1 MDLLFE
7 KFNVFK
13 IKQPSSLANWQTQ
26 SVSGSLANWQTQSV
40 SGSKSYQDCYQD
52 KIFDS
57 DTSILEIYN
66 YIRLENVSYYLHL
79 GIIREKAKEYI
90 QNKLLQINSVNTCH
104 NILNDITNKLSRVRL
119 LFDYIRNRKQEDLF
133 FKFIEDFYTIAI
145 KNIHV
150 FIEHIFNHLINYK
163 TPNYIYEIAHKS
175 FNIFINYLN
184 YPFESPTFKNNTN
197 LQYDQALEQY
207 KMLYNKYTTD
217 ILFYFT
223 STMKLYFIS
232 NKTLSSGKRDAFQ
245 DLIADFNLMK
255 KCIAYEEIMTS
266 YLKNKKYIVENQL
279 SCLPVLDIIQNVNIY
294 NTNDIYY
301 DIIRNQLE
309 NNPNPNL
316 INYLKRSIQDIES
329 NIVVTKEKY
338 KSEILFIEISK
349 IFRIYSKMRLNWY
362 MNNEVTNSIKES
374 INNILDLDDVLL
386 NYIITSLIIF
396 IKKLDSNN
404 FTVLK
409 DLSTNICHNIAFS
422 NKESKFLDIFNQNL
436 QTNSLKTKITPEFYQ
451 YINNIVEYFDPIES
465 NYIKIKKFLDEIKTN
480 IDYNKEVSKINVTCK
495 KKSLNNNLL
504 EKVDFS
510 FDPKNLDVVLINK
523 EIWKIKNSNHKFKIP
538 DEISVYFKIYEQF
551 YNIKHNFR
559 SIEWSM
565 DNSFIDIEINKFTI
579 SGTILPISIL
589 FLISKESL
597 DFNKLLELLETS
609 NNELIESNI
618 KLLESNNIIT
628 KNSSNNYVIS
638 EITSDINLNKLTITK
653 NKTVANNIVDFDINN
668 STDCFIIKILK
679 PLNTSGLS
687 LDGICIAFE
696 EMNKYFKVTKE
707 FIQTRVDGLI
717 KKSYIDFRNGEYY
730 YDV

>member
-13 IKQPSSLANWQTQ
+13 IKQPSSE
-26 SVSGSLANWQTQSV
+26 S
-40 SGSKSYQDCYQD
+40 YQD

-57 DTSILEIYN
+57 ETSILEIYN
-66 YIRLENVSYYLHL
+66 YIRLENVSYYLHV
-79 GIIREKAKEYI
+79 GIIRDKAKEYI
-90 QNKLLQINSVNTCH
+90 QNKLLQINSVNTCY
-104 NILNDITNKLSRVRL
+104 NILNDIINKLSRVRL

-150 FIEHIFNHLINYK
+150 FIEHIFNHLINSK
-163 TPNYIYEIAHKS
+163 TPNYIYENASKS

-184 YPFESPTFKNNTN
+184 YSFDSPTFKNNTN

-232 NKTLSSGKRDAFQ
+232 NKTLESGKQDAFLN
-245 DLIADFNLMK
+245 LITDFNLMK
-255 KCIAYEEIMTS
+255 KCIAYEEKMTS
-266 YLKNKKYIVENQL
+266 YLKNKKYIVENQFG
-279 SCLPVLDIIQNVNIY
+279 CLPVLDIIQNVNIY
-294 NTNDIYY
+294 NTSDIYY

-396 IKKLDSNN
+396 IKKLNSDS
-404 FTVLK
+404 FIVLK

-436 QTNSLKTKITPEFYQ
+436 QSNSLKTKITYEFYQ
-451 YINNIVEYFDPIES
+451 YINNIVNFFDPIES
-465 NYIKIKKFLDEIKTN
+465 NYIKIKKFLDEIKNN

-538 DEISVYFKIYEQF
+538 DEISIYFKIYEQF
-551 YNIKHNFR
+551 YNLKHNYR

-565 DNSFIDIEINKFTI
+565 DNSFIDIEINNKTI

-609 NNELIESNI
+609 NNELIDSNI

-638 EITSDINLNKLTITK
+638 EITCDINLNKLTITK

-687 LDGICIAFE
+687 FDNLYMKFE
-696 EMNKYFKVTKE
+696 EINKYFKITKD
-707 FIQTRVDGLI
+707 FMQIRIDSLI
-717 KKSYIDFRNGEYY
+717 KKNYIDLRNGEYY

>member
-1 MDLLFE
+1 MDLLFD

-13 IKQPSSLANWQTQ
+13 LKESSSQT
-26 SVSGSLANWQTQSV
+26 
-40 SGSKSYQDCYQD
+40 YQDCYQD

-57 DTSILEIYN
+57 ETSILEIYN
-66 YIRLENVSYYLHL
+66 YIRLENVSYYLHV
-79 GIIREKAKEYI
+79 GIIRDKAKEYI
-90 QNKLLQINSVNTCH
+90 QNKLLQINSVNTCY
-104 NILNDITNKLSRVRL
+104 NILNDIINKLSRVRL

-150 FIEHIFNHLINYK
+150 FIEHIFNHLINSK
-163 TPNYIYEIAHKS
+163 TPNYIYENASKS

-184 YPFESPTFKNNTN
+184 YSFDSPTFKNNTN

-232 NKTLSSGKRDAFQ
+232 NKTLESGKQDAFLN
-245 DLIADFNLMK
+245 LITDFNLMK
-255 KCIAYEEIMTS
+255 KCIAYEEKMTS
-266 YLKNKKYIVENQL
+266 YLKNKKYIVENQFG
-279 SCLPVLDIIQNVNIY
+279 CLPVLDIIQNVNIY
-294 NTNDIYY
+294 NTSDIYY

-436 QTNSLKTKITPEFYQ
+436 QSNSLKTKITPEFYQ

-465 NYIKIKKFLDEIKTN
+465 NYIRIKKFLDEIKTN
-480 IDYNKEVSKINVTCK
+480 IDYNKEVSKINITCK
-495 KKSLNNNLL
+495 KNSNI
-504 EKVDFS
+504 VDLS
-510 FDPKNLDVVLINK
+510 VDPKNLDVVLINK

-538 DEISVYFKIYEQF
+538 DEISIYFKIYEQF
-551 YNIKHNFR
+551 YNLKHNYR

-565 DNSFIDIEINKFTI
+565 DNSFIDIEINNKTI

-609 NNELIESNI
+609 NNELIDSNI

-638 EITSDINLNKLTITK
+638 EITCDINLNKLTITK

-696 EMNKYFKVTKE
+696 KINKYFKVTKD
-707 FIQTRVDGLI
+707 FMQTRVDGLI

>member
-1 MDLLFE
+1 
-7 KFNVFK
+7 
-13 IKQPSSLANWQTQ
+13 
-26 SVSGSLANWQTQSV
+26 
-40 SGSKSYQDCYQD
+40 
-52 KIFDS
+52 
-57 DTSILEIYN
+57 
-66 YIRLENVSYYLHL
+66 
-79 GIIREKAKEYI
+79 
-90 QNKLLQINSVNTCH
+90 
-104 NILNDITNKLSRVRL
+104 
-119 LFDYIRNRKQEDLF
+119 
-133 FKFIEDFYTIAI
+133 
-145 KNIHV
+145 
-150 FIEHIFNHLINYK
+150 
-163 TPNYIYEIAHKS
+163 
-175 FNIFINYLN
+175 
-184 YPFESPTFKNNTN
+184 
-197 LQYDQALEQY
+197 
-207 KMLYNKYTTD
+207 
-217 ILFYFT
+217 
-223 STMKLYFIS
+223 MKLYFIS
-232 NKTLSSGKRDAFQ
+232 NKTLESGKQDAFLN
-245 DLIADFNLMK
+245 LITDFNLMK
-255 KCIAYEEIMTS
+255 KCIAYEEKMTS
-266 YLKNKKYIVENQL
+266 YLKNKKYIVENQFG
-279 SCLPVLDIIQNVNIY
+279 CLPVLDIIQNVNIY
-294 NTNDIYY
+294 NTSDIYY

-396 IKKLDSNN
+396 IKKLNSDS
-404 FTVLK
+404 FIVLK

-436 QTNSLKTKITPEFYQ
+436 QSNSLKTKITPEFYQ

-465 NYIKIKKFLDEIKTN
+465 NYIRIKKFLDEIKTN
-480 IDYNKEVSKINVTCK
+480 IDYNKEVSKINITCK
-495 KKSLNNNLL
+495 KNSNI
-504 EKVDFS
+504 VDLS
-510 FDPKNLDVVLINK
+510 VDPKNLDVVLINK

-538 DEISVYFKIYEQF
+538 DEISIYFKIYEQF
-551 YNIKHNFR
+551 YNLKHNYR

-565 DNSFIDIEINKFTI
+565 DNSFIDIEINNKTI

-609 NNELIESNI
+609 NNELIDSNI

-638 EITSDINLNKLTITK
+638 EITCDINLNKLTITK
-653 NKTVANNIVDFDINN
+653 NKIVANNIVDFDINN

-687 LDGICIAFE
+687 FDNLYMKFE
-696 EMNKYFKVTKE
+696 EINKYFKITKD
-707 FIQTRVDGLI
+707 FMQIRIDSLI
-717 KKSYIDFRNGEYY
+717 KKNYIDLRNGEYY

>member
-13 IKQPSSLANWQTQ
+13 IKQSYLQTQ
-26 SVSGSLANWQTQSV
+26 SVSGSLAHLQTQSV
-40 SGSKSYQDCYQD
+40 PSSESYQD

-57 DTSILEIYN
+57 ETSILEIYN
-66 YIRLENVSYYLHL
+66 YIRLANVSYYLHVE
-79 GIIREKAKEYI
+79 IIRDKAKEYI
-90 QNKLLQINSVNTCH
+90 QNKLLQINSVNTCL

-133 FKFIEDFYTIAI
+133 FKFIEDFYTISI

-150 FIEHIFNHLINYK
+150 FIEHIFNHLINSK
-163 TPNYIYEIAHKS
+163 TPNYIYENASKS

-197 LQYDQALEQY
+197 LNYDQALEQY

-223 STMKLYFIS
+223 STMKLYFTS
-232 NKTLSSGKRDAFQ
+232 NKNLAQ
-245 DLIADFNLMK
+245 ADLINDFNLMK
-255 KCIAYEEIMTS
+255 KCIAYEENMTS
-266 YLKNKKYIVENQL
+266 YLKNKKSIVENQL
-279 SCLPVLDIIQNVNIY
+279 GCLPVLDIIQNVNIY
-294 NTNDIYY
+294 NTSDIYY

-316 INYLKRSIQDIES
+316 INYLKRSIQNIES

-396 IKKLDSNN
+396 IKKLDSNT

-465 NYIKIKKFLDEIKTN
+465 NYIKIKKFLDEIKIN

-495 KKSLNNNLL
+495 KNSDI
-504 EKVDFS
+504 VDFS
-510 FDPKNLDVVLINK
+510 VNPKNLDVVLINK

-551 YNIKHNFR
+551 YNLKHNYR

-565 DNSFIDIEINKFTI
+565 DNSFIDIEINKKTI

-628 KNSSNNYVIS
+628 KNSLNNYVIS

-653 NKTVANNIVDFDINN
+653 NKAIANNIVDFDINN

-696 EMNKYFKVTKE
+696 KMNKYFKVTKD
-707 FIQTRVDGLI
+707 FMQTRVDGLI

>member
-13 IKQPSSLANWQTQ
+13 IKDN
-26 SVSGSLANWQTQSV
+26 NE
-40 SGSKSYQDCYQD
+40 SYQDKCN
-52 KIFDS
+52 KIFLL
-57 DTSILEIYN
+57 DTNILEIYN
-66 YIRLENVSYYLHL
+66 YIRSENISFNY
-79 GIIREKAKEYI
+79 EKIEILRDKTKEYI
-90 QNKLLQINSVNTCH
+90 QDRLSKINSVQMCY
-104 NILNDITNKLSRVRL
+104 NILNEINNKLSIIRL

-133 FKFIEDFYTIAI
+133 FKFIEDFYTISI

-163 TPNYIYEIAHKS
+163 TANYIYEIASKS
-175 FNIFINYLN
+175 LNIFINNLN

-197 LQYDQALEQY
+197 IKYDEALDQY
-207 KMLYNKYTTD
+207 KMLYNKYTTE

-223 STMKLYFIS
+223 STMKLYFNS
-232 NKTLSSGKRDAFQ
+232 NKTLLYT
-245 DLIADFNLMK
+245 DLLVDFKLMK
-255 KCIAYEEIMTS
+255 KCLTYEEIMTS
-266 YLKNKKYIVENQL
+266 YLKNKKSIIENQF
-279 SCLPVLDIIQNVNIY
+279 SYLPVLNIIQNVNIY
-294 NTNDIYY
+294 NTTDTYY
-301 DIIRNQLE
+301 EIIRNQLE
-309 NNPNPNL
+309 NNLNSNL
-316 INYLKRSIQDIES
+316 ITYLKRSIQDIES

-349 IFRIYSKMRLNWY
+349 IFRIYSKMRLHWY
-362 MNNEVTNSIKES
+362 MNDEIINSIKQS

-396 IKKLDSNN
+396 IKKLNSDS
-404 FTVLK
+404 FPIFK
-409 DLSTNICHNIAFS
+409 DLSTNICYNIAFS

-436 QTNSLKTKITPEFYQ
+436 QSNSLKTKITYEFYQ
-451 YINNIVEYFDPIES
+451 YINNIVNFFDPIES
-465 NYIKIKKFLDEIKTN
+465 NYIKIKKFLDEIKNN
-480 IDYNKEVSKINVTCK
+480 IDYNKEVSKINVTCNK
-495 KKSLNNNLL
+495 ISSNNIS
-504 EKVDFS
+504 EKVNFS

-551 YNIKHNFR
+551 YNIKHNYR

-565 DNSFIDIEINKFTI
+565 DNSFIDIEINSKTI

-609 NNELIESNI
+609 NNELIETNI

-628 KNSSNNYVIS
+628 KNNLNNYVIS

-653 NKTVANNIVDFDINN
+653 NKSIAKNIADFDINN
-668 STDCFIIKILK
+668 STDCYIIKILK
-679 PLNTSGLS
+679 PLNASGLS
-687 LDGICIAFE
+687 LDSICIAFE
-696 EMNKYFKVTKE
+696 KINKYFKVTKD
-707 FIQTRVDGLI
+707 FIQTRIDILI
-717 KKSYIDFRNGEYY
+717 KKSYIDFKNGEYY

>member
-13 IKQPSSLANWQTQ
+13 IKDN
-26 SVSGSLANWQTQSV
+26 NN
-40 SGSKSYQDCYQD
+40 SYQDKCDQ
-52 KIFDS
+52 IFLL
-57 DTSILEIYN
+57 DTNILEIYN
-66 YIRLENVSYYLHL
+66 YIRSENISFDN
-79 GIIREKAKEYI
+79 EKLQILRDKTKDYI
-90 QNKLLQINSVNTCH
+90 QNRLLQINSVNMCY
-104 NILNDITNKLSRVRL
+104 NILNEISNKLSRIRL
-119 LFDYIRNRKQEDLF
+119 LFDYVRNRKQEDLF
-133 FKFIEDFYTIAI
+133 FKFIEDFYTISI

-150 FIEHIFNHLINYK
+150 FIEHIFNHLINSK
-163 TPNYIYEIAHKS
+163 TPNYIYENASKS
-175 FNIFINYLN
+175 FNIFIAYLN
-184 YPFESPTFKNNTN
+184 YPFESPTFKNNYN
-197 LQYDQALEQY
+197 VKYDEALEQY
-207 KMLYNKYTTD
+207 KMLYNKYTTE

-223 STMKLYFIS
+223 STMKLYFTACAGS
-232 NKTLSSGKRDAFQ
+232 QFT
-245 DLIADFNLMK
+245 DLISDFNLMK
-255 KCIAYEEIMTS
+255 KCIAYEERMTN
-266 YLKNKKYIVENQL
+266 YLKNKKYIVENQF

-294 NTNDIYY
+294 NTSDEYY
-301 DIIRNQLE
+301 NIIRNQLE
-309 NNPNPNL
+309 NNPNSNL
-316 INYLKRSIQDIES
+316 INYLKRLIQDIES

-338 KSEILFIEISK
+338 KSEILFIEICK

-362 MNNEVTNSIKES
+362 MNNEIITSIKQS

-396 IKKLDSNN
+396 IKKLNSDT

-436 QTNSLKTKITPEFYQ
+436 QSNSLKTKITPEFYQ

-465 NYIKIKKFLDEIKTN
+465 NYIKIKKFLDEIKIN

-495 KKSLNNNLL
+495 KNSD
-504 EKVDFS
+504 KVNFS

-551 YNIKHNFR
+551 YDLKHNYR

-565 DNSFIDIEINKFTI
+565 DNSFIDIEINGKTI

-609 NNELIESNI
+609 NNELIETNI

-628 KNSSNNYVIS
+628 KNSLNKYIIS
-638 EITSDINLNKLTITK
+638 EITSDINLTKLTITK
-653 NKTVANNIVDFDINN
+653 NKVVDKNIKDFDINN
-668 STDCFIIKILK
+668 STDCYIIKILK

-687 LDGICIAFE
+687 LDNICIKLE
-696 EMNKYFKVTKE
+696 ELNKYFKVTKD
-707 FIQTRVDGLI
+707 FIQTRIDSLI

>member
-13 IKQPSSLANWQTQ
+13 LKESSLQTF
-26 SVSGSLANWQTQSV
+26 
-40 SGSKSYQDCYQD
+40 QDCYQD

-66 YIRLENVSYYLHL
+66 YIRLENVSYYLHV
-79 GIIREKAKEYI
+79 GIIRDKAKDYI
-90 QNKLLQINSVNTCH
+90 QNKLLQINSVNTCY
-104 NILNDITNKLSRVRL
+104 NILNDIINKLSRVRL

-150 FIEHIFNHLINYK
+150 FIEHIFNHLINPK
-163 TPNYIYEIAHKS
+163 TPNYIYENAYKS

-184 YPFESPTFKNNTN
+184 YSFDSPTFKNNTN
-197 LQYDQALEQY
+197 LHYDQALEQY

-223 STMKLYFIS
+223 STMKLYFTSHVRSGNTSLLEQSSLSEVKECKAFLS
-232 NKTLSSGKRDAFQ
+232 NKTLESGNHDAFSN
-245 DLIADFNLMK
+245 LIADFNLMK
-255 KCIAYEEIMTS
+255 KCIGYEEKMTS
-266 YLKNKKYIVENQL
+266 YLKNKKYIVENQFG
-279 SCLPVLDIIQNVNIY
+279 CLPVLDIIQNVNIY
-294 NTNDIYY
+294 NTSDIYY

-329 NIVVTKEKY
+329 NIAVTKEKY

-396 IKKLDSNN
+396 IKKLDSNT

-436 QTNSLKTKITPEFYQ
+436 QTNSLKNKITPEFYQ
-451 YINNIVEYFDPIES
+451 YINNIVDFFDPIES
-465 NYIKIKKFLDEIKTN
+465 NYIKIKKFLDEIKIN

-495 KKSLNNNLL
+495 KNSDL
-504 EKVDFS
+504 VDFS

-551 YNIKHNFR
+551 YNLKHNFR

-609 NNELIESNI
+609 NNELIDSNI

-628 KNSSNNYVIS
+628 KNNLNNYVIS

-653 NKTVANNIVDFDINN
+653 NKTVATNIVDFDINN

-696 EMNKYFKVTKE
+696 EMNKYFKVTKD
-707 FIQTRVDGLI
+707 FMQTRVDGLI